1 MGDTPQAPSRAEAR
15 GGEGTGAA
23 PGAEGRPPRNRPER
37 PRRRKSRPPAGEGHS
52 PEGHPSEGDP
62 RESPPADSAAER
74 SADDRARVGREP
86 AESGGEG
93 APPGDS
99 AGAEPPPDGRRS
111 SDGRPPR
118 RRAKTRGGE
127 PRRRAGG
134 GASSDRGETDGAAAP
149 AARGRGGGDRAKG
162 GGRPPAPRRR
172 SGRERASPSAE
183 GAGRPDGS
191 ADARVGEVEIV
202 ESASALEALAD
213 GIRRAGAF
221 ALDTEFIPE
230 NRLIPE
236 LGLVQVAT
244 ADREAVVDPLAVPD
258 LKPLFDLVA
267 DPAVRK
273 VVHSGKHDFD
283 IFHELGGVVPRN
295 IFDTQVAAAVI
306 GHQRKLQIGLR
317 TLVAGFVGRDLSKQ
331 EQMSN
336 WLARPLTPRQV
347 EYAISDVRYLLP
359 LEAKLRERA
368 RSLGRREW
376 LEEEMRRLSA
386 NESYGPP
393 APEQYYRELDGP
405 GFTAEQRGALRA
417 LTAWRERQARQANR
431 PRGKILKDGVVRDL
445 ARRGP
450 RNAEQLLAPYVW
462 AEGRRPPK
470 ADPKTAS
477 QTRPVLQKNSAAILR
492 ALREG
497 ARKPI
502 PFTGSG
508 PVGRRPAP
516 ESLAL
521 LLETWLKLRATEH
534 GVAPD
539 LLATQ
544 EELRAIAAAW
554 PKEAK
559 GVRALAGFRRRIL
572 GEDLLLILSG
582 KAVIQVGGKNAPA
595 DRPPI
600 RLARLGVLGRLS
612 LRSF

>member
-15 GGEGTGAA
+15 GREEAGTDPA
-23 PGAEGRPPRNRPER
+23 PGAEGRRPKKRPGNRADG
-37 PRRRKSRPPAGEGHS
+37 PRRRKPRTPAAEARSGEHPPAERAAG
-52 PEGHPSEGDP
+52 
-62 RESPPADSAAER
+62 SAE
-74 SADDRARVGREP
+74 DG
-86 AESGGEG
+86 AESGEAAPSGEAAG
-93 APPGDS
+93 TERPP
-99 AGAEPPPDGRRS
+99 EGRS
-111 SDGRPPR
+111 PR
-118 RRAKTRGGE
+118 RRTKARGGE

-134 GASSDRGETDGAAAP
+134 GAPSDGDETDREAAP
-149 AARGRGGGDRAKG
+149 SARGRGGGDRTER
-162 GGRPPAPRRR
+162 GGRQQAPRRR
-172 SGRERASPSAE
+172 SGRERGASPAE
-183 GAGRPDGS
+183 GAGKPDGS
-191 ADARVGEVEIV
+191 AAVGEVEIV

-213 GIRRAGAF
+213 GIRRTGTF

-258 LKPLFDLVA
+258 LKPLFDLIA
-267 DPAVRK
+267 DPKVRK

-306 GHQRKLQIGLR
+306 GHQRKLQIALR

-368 RSLGRREW
+368 RSLGRLEW
-376 LEEEMRRLSA
+376 LEEEMGRLSA

-477 QTRPVLQKNSAAILR
+477 QTRPVLQKNSAVILR

-554 PKEAK
+554 PQEAK

-582 KAVIQVGGKNAPA
+582 KAVIQVGGKSAPP

>member
-1 MGDTPQAPSRAEAR
+1 M
-15 GGEGTGAA
+15 
-23 PGAEGRPPRNRPER
+23 
-37 PRRRKSRPPAGEGHS
+37 
-52 PEGHPSEGDP
+52 
-62 RESPPADSAAER
+62 
-74 SADDRARVGREP
+74 
-86 AESGGEG
+86 
-93 APPGDS
+93 
-99 AGAEPPPDGRRS
+99 
-111 SDGRPPR
+111 
-118 RRAKTRGGE
+118 
-127 PRRRAGG
+127 
-134 GASSDRGETDGAAAP
+134 
-149 AARGRGGGDRAKG
+149 
-162 GGRPPAPRRR
+162 
-172 SGRERASPSAE
+172 
-183 GAGRPDGS
+183 
-191 ADARVGEVEIV
+191 

-258 LKPLFDLVA
+258 LKPLFDLIA
-267 DPAVRK
+267 DPKVRK

-306 GHQRKLQIGLR
+306 GHQRKLQIALR

-368 RSLGRREW
+368 RSLGRLEW
-376 LEEEMRRLSA
+376 LDEEMGRLSA

-450 RNAEQLLAPYVW
+450 RNAEQLLAPYVR
-462 AEGRRPPK
+462 ADGRRPPK

-477 QTRPVLQKNSAAILR
+477 QARPVLQKHSAVILR

-582 KAVIQVGGKNAPA
+582 KAVIQVGGKSAPP